1 MLTMNDTEKD
11 KVLINIKHPISKI
24 NTFDI
29 KLYNHDLAEFE
40 LTSEQEKQLLSQ
52 GHIHLEND
60 EKIIDIHLKFLDDNL
75 MRDESIDALIDNF
88 INNASDD
95 KELDEFKINGYDY
108 CKSPVANNG
117 RLTETEASR
126 YLMDFMQTE
135 QVISLELCYPND

>member
-1 MLTMNDTEKD
+1 MNNTEKD
-11 KVLINIKHPISKI
+11 RVLLDIKHPISKM

-29 KLYNHDLAEFE
+29 KLYNYELAEFK
-40 LTSEQEKQLLSQ
+40 LTSEQEKQLITY

-75 MRDESIDALIDNF
+75 MKDENLEALIDNF
-88 INNASDD
+88 INNASDE

-126 YLMDFMQTE
+126 YLMDFMLTE
-135 QVISLELCYPND
+135 QVISLEFCYPND

>member
-29 KLYNHDLAEFE
+29 KSYDDLDKFE
-40 LTSEQEKQLLSQ
+40 LTNEQEKQLLSQ

-60 EKIIDIHLKFLDDNL
+60 EKIIDIYLKFLDDNL

-117 RLTETEASR
+117 RLTETEASK
-126 YLMDFMQTE
+126 YLMDFMSTQE
-135 QVISLELCYPND
+135 VISFELSYPNE